1 MRALGFGLIV
11 VTGLA
16 CAAPCSTVAQQ
27 ATSFDAGVLGAANPF
42 QPNAALGQVGLR
54 VATVRPQTVGVD
66 FALATLPVA
75 AACGVLVLGA
85 DLDASWTVA
94 LSDGVRLMPRGGVS
108 SAFGVALDG
117 DGGAG
122 AVVGYNAGIGLLQ
135 RTSPTTAV
143 RLDYTYRRLVIDQ
156 ERLPL
161 SSLTIGFVWMH

>member
-1 MRALGFGLIV
+1 MRAFGFGLIV

-16 CAAPCSTVAQQ
+16 CAAPCSAVAQQ

-75 AACGVLVLGA
+75 AAYGVLVLGA

-94 LSDGVRLMPRGGVS
+94 LSDGVRLMPRVGAS
-108 SAFGVALDG
+108 SAFGVALG
-117 DGGAG
+117 EAGGAG
-122 AVVGYNAGIGLLQ
+122 GALGYNVGLGLLPL
-135 RTSPTTAV
+135 TSRQNAV
-143 RLDYTYRRLVIDQ
+143 
-156 ERLPL
+156 
-161 SSLTIGFVWMH
+161 

>member
-1 MRALGFGLIV
+1 MLHGRAAGDV
-11 VTGLA
+11 VRRRGA
-16 CAAPCSTVAQQ
+16 GGGEPIPAERGPRAGRPARRDG
-27 ATSFDAGVLGAANPF
+27 ATADG
-42 QPNAALGQVGLR
+42 R
-54 VATVRPQTVGVD
+54 VD

-75 AACGVLVLGA
+75 AAYGVLVLGA

>member
-1 MRALGFGLIV
+1 M
-11 VTGLA
+11 
-16 CAAPCSTVAQQ
+16 
-27 ATSFDAGVLGAANPF
+27 
-42 QPNAALGQVGLR
+42 
-54 VATVRPQTVGVD
+54 RPQTVGVD

-75 AACGVLVLGA
+75 AAYGVLVLGA

-94 LSDGVRLMPRGGVS
+94 LSDGERLMPRGGVS

-122 AVVGYNAGIGLLQ
+122 TVVGYNAGIGLLQ

-143 RLDYTYRRLVIDQ
+143 RLDYTYRRLTIDR
-156 ERLPL
+156 ESLPL